1 MTLLHLSDTHGHHR
15 RLTDLPQADVV
26 VHSGDITE
34 NGTARE
40 ALDFLEWFCDLP
52 HPHKLFIAGNHD
64 ACLCDAAINGLPAD
78 VHYLCYSGV
87 EIEGLRFWGIPM
99 LLTDVLSGKYL
110 SEIKCI
116 PDGTDVLITHEPP
129 FDILDEADSIH
140 YGNQELL
147 ERVKEIKP
155 RYHLFGHVHANYG
168 LLKQNDV
175 VYSNASLFS
184 EYNQLNNPRLFLL
197 Q

>member
-1 MTLLHLSDTHGHHR
+1 MNAKRTFFWIFSVWFLLLAFPCVAQESQSSSEPPKTNDT
-15 RLTDLPQADVV
+15 
-26 VHSGDITE
+26 
-34 NGTARE
+34 
-40 ALDFLEWFCDLP
+40 
-52 HPHKLFIAGNHD
+52 LFIAGNHD
-64 ACLCDAAINGLPAD
+64 ACLCNATINGLPAN

-87 EIEGLRFWGIPM
+87 EIEGLRFWGISM

-147 ERVKEIKP
+147 ERVKEIMP
-155 RYHLFGHVHANYG
+155 QYHLFGHVHANYG